1 MRRDPAAYL
10 LILLSVLNLGA
21 SSESLGTNF
30 VPVPRAKLCVTE
42 GGIDALPGPRLSI
55 DVPKTRAYLNETT
68 PQAIQAHFTYL
79 GQTANPS
86 RLGSGAIRTQ
96 FGFKLH
102 AQDACNLVYAMW
114 RIEPESQL
122 VVSIKSNPG
131 QHTSAQCA
139 NHGYQNIKPAR
150 SRPVPVLHP
159 GETHWFRAQM
169 NGSEVTVFVDN
180 SLVWEGPIPPVALG
194 FNGPV
199 GIRSDNAR
207 LQLELRAA
215 SLRERSQDRAP
226 PAARARKNR
235 SDAKTI
241 FRFLLNHL

>member
-1 MRRDPAAYL
+1 M
-10 LILLSVLNLGA
+10 
-21 SSESLGTNF
+21 
-30 VPVPRAKLCVTE
+30 
-42 GGIDALPGPRLSI
+42 
-55 DVPKTRAYLNETT
+55 RAYLNETI

-150 SRPVPVLHP
+150 SRPAPVLHP
-159 GETHWFRAQM
+159 GEAHWFRAQM

-207 LQLELRAA
+207 LQLELRAPQPQGTQSGPSPA
-215 SLRERSQDRAP
+215 CRSGAEE
-226 PAARARKNR
+226 
-235 SDAKTI
+235 SE
-241 FRFLLNHL
+241 

>member
-1 MRRDPAAYL
+1 MRRDPSACL

-21 SSESLGTNF
+21 SSESLGANF

-42 GGIDALPGPRLSI
+42 GAIDALPGPRLSI
-55 DVPKTRAYLNETT
+55 DVPKMRAYLNEST

-86 RLGSGAIRTQ
+86 RLGSGTIRTQ

-131 QHTSAQCA
+131 QHTSAQSGSQ
-139 NHGYQNIKPAR
+139 GYQNIKPAR
-150 SRPVPVLHP
+150 SKPVPVLRP

-169 NGSEVTVFVDN
+169 NGSEMTVFVDN
-180 SLVWEGPIPPVALG
+180 SPIWEGSIPPVALG

-207 LQLELRAA
+207 MELELRAPQPQA
-215 SLRERSQDRAP
+215 TQSGPSPACRSGVEE
-226 PAARARKNR
+226 
-235 SDAKTI
+235 SD
-241 FRFLLNHL
+241 